1 MMTKELIAG
10 AVALAGIAG
19 GGWQA
24 NEYLHST
31 FASHEAVM
39 VAGAKA
45 DYLIDQRMESIV
57 AEIAWL
63 ERKRNKTTDE
73 QQHLL
78 YLRDKLDRLRK
89 VQKGK

>member
-1 MMTKELIAG
+1 MTKELVAG
-10 AVALAGIAG
+10 VVALAGVAG

-31 FASHEAVM
+31 FASHEAVL

-45 DYLIDQRMESIV
+45 DYLMDQRMESIV

-63 ERKRNKTTDE
+63 ERKKNKTTEELKQLD
-73 QQHLL
+73 
-78 YLRDKLDRLRK
+78 YLRDKLDRIRK

>member
-1 MMTKELIAG
+1 MTKELVAG
-10 AVALAGIAG
+10 AVALAGVAG

-31 FASHEAVM
+31 FASHEAVL

-45 DYLIDQRMESIV
+45 DYLMDQRMESIV

-63 ERKRNKTTDE
+63 ERKKNKTTEELKQLD
-73 QQHLL
+73 
-78 YLRDKLDRLRK
+78 YLRDKLDRIRK